1 MMISATALGEAIEMA
16 RRSKMKRSRLYW
28 LRRMETL
35 SKLRVSSE
43 SLEEAFEQMP
53 KDFKGTASS
62 WAPHSRVDERRQGRA
77 AEPQRLRAVLVEAVR
92 RRQGGPAAEE
102 PEDPGHRQRAA
113 RGLSSPYRHIRM
125 ILYVMILLLIIYN
138 MMIL

>member
-1 MMISATALGEAIEMA
+1 MISATALGEAIEMA

-62 WAPHSRVDERRQGRA
+62 WAPHSRVA
-77 AEPQRLRAVLVEAVR
+77 
-92 RRQGGPAAEE
+92 
-102 PEDPGHRQRAA
+102 HRVA
-113 RGLSSPYRHIRM
+113 RGVLLSRNVSVPYLLRQFGGAKADPPQKNRRIPGIDNVQREAFQVL
-125 ILYVMILLLIIYN
+125 IGIYV
-138 MMIL
+138 